1 MHEGQF
7 SEKIVA
13 TIFSELEKFPGK
25 KPRSVLVKVGEVFH
39 LVPDA
44 VKMHFAVLT
53 KGTALE
59 GIVLDLKEEQLEVY
73 CPHCKKTTFVE
84 DHHLVACP
92 FCYAVDVTPIRGN
105 QITVESIELDNT

>member
-7 SEKIVA
+7 SEKIVDA
-13 TIFSELEKFPGK
+13 IVAELKKFPGQ
-25 KPRSVLVKVGEVFH
+25 KPKSVLVKVGEVFH
-39 LVPDA
+39 LVPEA
-44 VKMHFAVLT
+44 VKMHFNVLT

-59 GIVLDLKEEQLEVY
+59 GVVLDLQEESMEVY

-92 FCYAVDVTPIRGN
+92 LCYASDVTPVRGN
-105 QITVESIELDNT
+105 QITVESIELCNT

>member
-7 SEKIVA
+7 TEKIVDA
-13 TIFSELEKFPGK
+13 ILLELKKFPGQ
-25 KPRSVLVKVGEVFH
+25 KPKSVLVKVGEVFH
-39 LVPDA
+39 LVPEA
-44 VKMHFAVLT
+44 VKMHFEVLT
-53 KGTALE
+53 KGTSLE
-59 GIVLDLKEEQLEVY
+59 GVLLDLQEESMEVY

-105 QITVESIELDNT
+105 QITVESIELCNN